1 LGIFDRWAR
10 DERKKKEQTRH
21 SPLELLGIKNDA
33 LLEVVAAK
41 DTTIKALKVGIMA
54 WEKSVKGIIE
64 MEQLGLIER
73 PKVKLDIPK
82 GGVDVSDLLENVI
95 EEGEFDIP
103 ILGKKGKGM
112 LIGMVRKNKA
122 IINEKAAVILEN
134 AMENAQ
140 NPEEL
145 SKEAKEDMR

>member
-1 LGIFDRWAR
+1 MGIFDRWAR
-10 DERKKKEQTRH
+10 EERKKKEQTRH

-54 WEKSVKGIIE
+54 WEKSVRGIID
-64 MEQLGLIER
+64 MEQLGLVEK

-82 GGVDVSDLLENVI
+82 GADISDILENLVS
-95 EEGEFDIP
+95 EGEFEIP
-103 ILGKKGKGM
+103 FLGKKGKGM
-112 LIGMVRKNKA
+112 IVSMIRKNKVK
-122 IINEKAAVILEN
+122 INEKAEALLEN

-145 SKEAKEDMR
+145 SKEVKEDMR

>member
-1 LGIFDRWAR
+1 MGIFDRWAR